1 MRAKSITPKTEN
13 KDIHKDMKQI
23 LSIAGRPGLY
33 KLVNQ
38 GKNML
43 IVEQLLTGKRTAA
56 YARDKVSSLSDISR
70 YTVEDD
76 KPLPEVFQAV
86 KELNDGKSVDINSI
100 GDLREYFAKVLPEF
114 DNERVH
120 TSDIKKLLSWYN
132 LLVEAGEADFVEE
145 ADEETAE

>member
-1 MRAKSITPKTEN
+1 MRAKSVTTNTEN

-56 YARDKVSSLSDISR
+56 YARDKVSSLSDISI

-86 KELNDGKSVDINSI
+86 KELNDGKTVDINSI

-145 ADEETAE
+145 ADEEQAE

>member
-1 MRAKSITPKTEN
+1 
-13 KDIHKDMKQI
+13 MKQI

-33 KLVNQ
+33 KLISQ

-43 IVEQLLTGKRTAA
+43 IVEQLITGKRTAA
-56 YARDKVSSLSDISR
+56 YARDKVISLSDISI

-86 KELNDGKSVDINSI
+86 KDLNEGKTVDINAI
-100 GDLREYFAKVLPEF
+100 GDLREYFAGVLPEF

-120 TSDIKKLLSWYN
+120 TSDIRKLLQWYN
-132 LLVEAGEADFVEE
+132 LLVEAGEADFEAEE
-145 ADEETAE
+145 EEKADKSAE